1 MHVQVRCE
9 EMPTKLTC
17 LTFKLKA
24 YKKEAFLSGD
34 PAHRTLRKSPGCVV
48 QLLLYPGRIWYW
60 VVLIPGGGNRHSSD
74 SSPKRVE

>member
-9 EMPTKLTC
+9 EMPT
-17 LTFKLKA
+17 KA

-34 PAHRTLRKSPGCVV
+34 PAHRTLRKSPGYMV

-74 SSPKRVE
+74 SSRKRVE